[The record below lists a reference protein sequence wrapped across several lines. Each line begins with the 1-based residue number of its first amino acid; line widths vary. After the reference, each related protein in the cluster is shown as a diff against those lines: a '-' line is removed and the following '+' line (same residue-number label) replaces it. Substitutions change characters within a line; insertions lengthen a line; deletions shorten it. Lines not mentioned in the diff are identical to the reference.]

1 MGFLPLFFE
10 SLSHLICSGQAAL
23 SSQSDF
29 FENQETIRGQSFLF
43 SQSFSQSYLLD
54 IAHRDISGRQAS
66 HEKSVMQAYDKH
78 SLIRE

>member
-29 FENQETIRGQSFLF
+29 FENQETIRGQSGFSFLNHF
-43 SQSFSQSYLLD
+43 LNHTFWISL
-54 IAHRDISGRQAS
+54 IEISGRQAS
-66 HEKSVMQAYDKH
+66 HEKSVIQAYDKH

>member
-29 FENQETIRGQSFLF
+29 FENQETIRGQSGFLF

-54 IAHRDISGRQAS
+54 IAHRDIYPG
-66 HEKSVMQAYDKH
+66 DKRVTKRALYKLMINIH
-78 SLIRE
+78 S

>member
-29 FENQETIRGQSFLF
+29 FENQETIRGQSGFSFLNHF
-43 SQSFSQSYLLD
+43 LNHTFW
-54 IAHRDISGRQAS
+54 I
-66 HEKSVMQAYDKH
+66 
-78 SLIRE
+78 SLIEIYPGNKQVTKRALYKLMINIHS